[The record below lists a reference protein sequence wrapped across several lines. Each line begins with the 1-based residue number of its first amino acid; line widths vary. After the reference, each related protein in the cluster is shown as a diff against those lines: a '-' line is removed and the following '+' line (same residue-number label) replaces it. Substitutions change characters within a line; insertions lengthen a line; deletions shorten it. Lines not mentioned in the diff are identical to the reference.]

1 MKKKIAL
8 LLSTVM
14 IFGSLHCTALAN
26 EGVSAQTDSFKNVIL
41 LIPDGQS
48 VGGTTLARWYN
59 GGKPLAVDEM
69 ACGLVRTYSSDAAI
83 ADSAP
88 SGTAMAT
95 GFKSHTG
102 FVGVLPDVN
111 TMPGMNPLAKGYE
124 RKPIASVLEAAQLAG
139 KSTGI
144 IATSEIMH
152 ATPAD
157 FTAHDPSRKN
167 YDNLSEQQVYQDIDV
182 VLGSGE
188 KYFTKEVR
196 GDGEDLVSEIKN
208 LGYDYVTS
216 IEEMNSSDSE
226 KIWGMFAP
234 VDMAYDFDRDPSKE
248 PSLAEM
254 TSKAISTLS
263 KNENGFF
270 LLVEGSKVDWA
281 AHANDPIGVISDT
294 LAFDD
299 AVKVALDFAKKDGN
313 TVVISVTD
321 HGNGGITIGNT
332 ATDSNYDK
340 LHIDE
345 YIEPLKKATLTGEG
359 VEKLLNDD
367 RSNIVE
373 VMSKYYGVDDLTE
386 EEIKAIKDTEAGS
399 LNYTVGPI
407 ISKRANIGWTT
418 TGHTGEDVPLYIYA
432 PSNCEKLSGVVEN
445 TDIAKY
451 MSRVMGID
459 LATATSELF
468 VPVRQE
474 AEKLGATVLWD
485 NTDSLN
491 PNVVINIEGKE
502 IVVPVNKNIAYVNG
516 NKITLSGVTVF
527 NGINTYVSQD
537 ILELIK

>member
-26 EGVSAQTDSFKNVIL
+26 EGVSAQTDSVKNVIL

-111 TMPGMNPLAKGYE
+111 SMPGMNPLAKGDE

-196 GDGEDLVSEIKN
+196 GDREDLVSEIKN

-527 NGINTYVSQD
+527 NGINTYVPQD

>member
-8 LLSTVM
+8 LLSTIMV
-14 IFGSLHCTALAN
+14 FGSLHCTAFAN
-26 EGVSAQTDSFKNVIL
+26 EEIVNETGTVKNVIL
-41 LIPDGQS
+41 MIPDGQS
-48 VGGTTLARWYN
+48 VGATTLARWYN
-59 GGKPLAVDEM
+59 GGKALTIDEM

-111 TMPGMNPLAKGYE
+111 SMPGMNPLAKGDE
-124 RKPIASVLEAAQLAG
+124 RKPVASVLEAAQLTGRA
-139 KSTGI
+139 TGI

-167 YDNLSEQQVYQDIDV
+167 YDNLSEQQVYQEVDV

-188 KYFTKEVR
+188 SYFTKEER

-208 LGYDYVTS
+208 MGYDYVTT
-216 IEEMNSSDSE
+216 IEEMNNSDSE

-234 VDMAYDFDRDPSKE
+234 VDMAYDFDRDHAKE

-254 TSKAISTLS
+254 TAKAISTLN

-294 LAFDD
+294 LAFDN

-332 ATDSNYDK
+332 ATDSTYDK
-340 LHIDE
+340 VHIDE
-345 YIEPLKKATLTGEG
+345 YINPLKKATLTGEG
-359 VEKLLNDD
+359 VEKQLNDD

-373 VMSKYYGVDDLTE
+373 VMSKYYGVNDLTD
-386 EEIKAIKDTEAGS
+386 EEIEAIRETEEGS

-432 PSNCEKLSGVVEN
+432 PDNCEKLHGVVEN

-451 MSRVMGID
+451 ISRVMGFD
-459 LATATSELF
+459 LATATSMLF
-468 VPVRQE
+468 VPVREE

-485 NTDSLN
+485 NTDAKN
-491 PNVVINIEGKE
+491 PNVVIKTEAKE

-516 NKITLSGVTVF
+516 NKVTLSGVTVF
-527 NGINTYVSQD
+527 NGINTYVPQD
-537 ILELIK
+537 VLTLIK

>member
-26 EGVSAQTDSFKNVIL
+26 EGVSAQIDSVKNVIL

-111 TMPGMNPLAKGYE
+111 TMPGMNPLAKGDE

-345 YIEPLKKATLTGEG
+345 YIEPLKKAILTGEG

-459 LATATSELF
+459 LATATIELF

-527 NGINTYVSQD
+527 NGINTYVPQD
-537 ILELIK
+537 VLELIK

>member
-1 MKKKIAL
+1 
-8 LLSTVM
+8 
-14 IFGSLHCTALAN
+14 
-26 EGVSAQTDSFKNVIL
+26 
-41 LIPDGQS
+41 
-48 VGGTTLARWYN
+48 
-59 GGKPLAVDEM
+59 
-69 ACGLVRTYSSDAAI
+69 
-83 ADSAP
+83 
-88 SGTAMAT
+88 
-95 GFKSHTG
+95 
-102 FVGVLPDVN
+102 
-111 TMPGMNPLAKGYE
+111 
-124 RKPIASVLEAAQLAG
+124 
-139 KSTGI
+139 
-144 IATSEIMH
+144 
-152 ATPAD
+152 
-157 FTAHDPSRKN
+157 
-167 YDNLSEQQVYQDIDV
+167 
-182 VLGSGE
+182 
-188 KYFTKEVR
+188 
-196 GDGEDLVSEIKN
+196 
-208 LGYDYVTS
+208 
-216 IEEMNSSDSE
+216 
-226 KIWGMFAP
+226 
-234 VDMAYDFDRDPSKE
+234 MAYDFDRDPSKE

-527 NGINTYVSQD
+527 NGINTYVPQD

>member
-26 EGVSAQTDSFKNVIL
+26 EGVSAQTDSVKNVIL

-111 TMPGMNPLAKGYE
+111 TMPGMNPLAKGDE

-451 MSRVMGID
+451 MSRIMGID

-527 NGINTYVSQD
+527 NGINTYVPQD
-537 ILELIK
+537 VLELIK

>member
-1 MKKKIAL
+1 
-8 LLSTVM
+8 M

-26 EGVSAQTDSFKNVIL
+26 EGVSAQTDSVKNVIL

-111 TMPGMNPLAKGYE
+111 SMPGMNPLAKGDE

-527 NGINTYVSQD
+527 NGINTYVPQD

>member
-26 EGVSAQTDSFKNVIL
+26 EGVSAQTDSVKNVIL

-111 TMPGMNPLAKGYE
+111 TMPEMTPLAKGDE
-124 RKPIASVLEAAQLAG
+124 RKPVASVLEAAQLAG

-208 LGYDYVTS
+208 LGYDYATS

-527 NGINTYVSQD
+527 NGINTYVPQD
-537 ILELIK
+537 VLELIK

>member
-26 EGVSAQTDSFKNVIL
+26 EGVSAQTDSVKNVIL

-111 TMPGMNPLAKGYE
+111 SMPGMNPLAKGDE

-386 EEIKAIKDTEAGS
+386 EEIKAIKDTDAGS

-527 NGINTYVSQD
+527 NGINTYVPQD

>member
-26 EGVSAQTDSFKNVIL
+26 EGVSAQTDSVKNVIL

-111 TMPGMNPLAKGYE
+111 SMPGMNPLAKGDE

-527 NGINTYVSQD
+527 NGINTYVPQD

>member
-26 EGVSAQTDSFKNVIL
+26 EGVSAQTDSVKNVIL

-111 TMPGMNPLAKGYE
+111 TMPGMNPLAKGDE

-234 VDMAYDFDRDPSKE
+234 VDMAYDFDRVPSKE

-527 NGINTYVSQD
+527 NGINTYVPQD
-537 ILELIK
+537 VLELIK

>member
-26 EGVSAQTDSFKNVIL
+26 EGVSAQTDSVKNVIL

-111 TMPGMNPLAKGYE
+111 SMPGMNPLAKGDE

-386 EEIKAIKDTEAGS
+386 EEIKAIKDTDAGS

-491 PNVVINIEGKE
+491 LNVVINIEGKE

-527 NGINTYVSQD
+527 NGINTYVPQD

>member
-1 MKKKIAL
+1 MKKNIAL

-26 EGVSAQTDSFKNVIL
+26 EGVSAQTDSVKNVIL

-111 TMPGMNPLAKGYE
+111 TMPGMNPLAKGDE

-234 VDMAYDFDRDPSKE
+234 VDMAYDFDRVPSKE

-527 NGINTYVSQD
+527 NGINTYVPQD
-537 ILELIK
+537 VLELIK

>member
-26 EGVSAQTDSFKNVIL
+26 EGVSAQTDSVKNVIL

-111 TMPGMNPLAKGYE
+111 TMPGMNPLAKGDE

-167 YDNLSEQQVYQDIDV
+167 YDNLSEQQVYQDIDI

-527 NGINTYVSQD
+527 NGINTYVPQD

>member
-26 EGVSAQTDSFKNVIL
+26 EGSSAQTDSVKNVIL

-88 SGTAMAT
+88 SETAMAT

-111 TMPGMNPLAKGYE
+111 SMPGMNPLAKGDE

-234 VDMAYDFDRDPSKE
+234 VDMAYDFDRDLSKE

-527 NGINTYVSQD
+527 NGINTYVPQD

>member
-26 EGVSAQTDSFKNVIL
+26 EGVSAQTDSVKNVIL

-111 TMPGMNPLAKGYE
+111 SMPGMKPLAKGDE
-124 RKPIASVLEAAQLAG
+124 RKPIASILEAAQLAG

-248 PSLAEM
+248 
-254 TSKAISTLS
+254 
-263 KNENGFF
+263 
-270 LLVEGSKVDWA
+270 
-281 AHANDPIGVISDT
+281 
-294 LAFDD
+294 
-299 AVKVALDFAKKDGN
+299 
-313 TVVISVTD
+313 
-321 HGNGGITIGNT
+321 
-332 ATDSNYDK
+332 
-340 LHIDE
+340 
-345 YIEPLKKATLTGEG
+345 
-359 VEKLLNDD
+359 
-367 RSNIVE
+367 
-373 VMSKYYGVDDLTE
+373 

-459 LATATSELF
+459 LATATSKLF

-491 PNVVINIEGKE
+491 PNVVINIKGKE

-527 NGINTYVSQD
+527 NGINTYVPQD

>member
-14 IFGSLHCTALAN
+14 IFGSLHCTAFAN
-26 EGVSAQTDSFKNVIL
+26 EGVSAQTDSVKNVIL

-111 TMPGMNPLAKGYE
+111 TMPGMNPLAKGDE

-188 KYFTKEVR
+188 KYFTKELR

-527 NGINTYVSQD
+527 NGINTYVPQD
-537 ILELIK
+537 VLELIK

>member
-26 EGVSAQTDSFKNVIL
+26 EGVSAQTDSVKNVIL

-111 TMPGMNPLAKGYE
+111 SMPGMNPLAKGDK
-124 RKPIASVLEAAQLAG
+124 RKPVASVLETAQLAG

-527 NGINTYVSQD
+527 NGINTYVPQD
-537 ILELIK
+537 VLELIK

>member
-26 EGVSAQTDSFKNVIL
+26 EGVSAQTDSVKNVIL

-111 TMPGMNPLAKGYE
+111 SMPGMNPLAKGDE

-527 NGINTYVSQD
+527 NGINTYVPQD
-537 ILELIK
+537 VLELIK

>member
-26 EGVSAQTDSFKNVIL
+26 EGVSAQIDSVKNVIL

-111 TMPGMNPLAKGYE
+111 TMPGMNPLAKGDE

-459 LATATSELF
+459 LATATIELF

-527 NGINTYVSQD
+527 NGINTYVPQD
-537 ILELIK
+537 VLELIK

>member
-26 EGVSAQTDSFKNVIL
+26 EGSSAQTDSVKNVIL

-111 TMPGMNPLAKGYE
+111 SMPGMNPLAKGDE

-527 NGINTYVSQD
+527 NGINTYVPQD
-537 ILELIK
+537 VLELIK

>member
-26 EGVSAQTDSFKNVIL
+26 EGVSAQTDSVKNVIL

-111 TMPGMNPLAKGYE
+111 SMPGMTPLAKGDE
-124 RKPIASVLEAAQLAG
+124 RKPVASVLEAAQLAG

-345 YIEPLKKATLTGEG
+345 YTEPLKKATLTGEG
-359 VEKLLNDD
+359 VEKLLNDN

-527 NGINTYVSQD
+527 NGINTYVPQD
-537 ILELIK
+537 VLELIK

>member
-8 LLSTVM
+8 LLSTIMV
-14 IFGSLHCTALAN
+14 FGSLHCTAFAN
-26 EGVSAQTDSFKNVIL
+26 EEIVNETGTVKNVIL
-41 LIPDGQS
+41 MIPDGQS
-48 VGGTTLARWYN
+48 VGATTLARWYN
-59 GGKPLAVDEM
+59 GGKALTIDEM

-111 TMPGMNPLAKGYE
+111 SMPGMNPLAKGDE
-124 RKPIASVLEAAQLAG
+124 RKPVASVLEAAQLTGRA
-139 KSTGI
+139 TGI

-167 YDNLSEQQVYQDIDV
+167 YDNLSEQQVYQEVDV

-188 KYFTKEVR
+188 SYFTKEER

-208 LGYDYVTS
+208 MGYDYVTT
-216 IEEMNSSDSE
+216 IEEMNNSDSE

-234 VDMAYDFDRDPSKE
+234 VDMAYDFDRDPAKE

-254 TSKAISTLS
+254 TAKAISTLN

-294 LAFDD
+294 LAFDN

-332 ATDSNYDK
+332 ATDSTYDK
-340 LHIDE
+340 VHIDE
-345 YIEPLKKATLTGEG
+345 YINPLKKATLTGEG
-359 VEKLLNDD
+359 VEKQLNDD

-373 VMSKYYGVDDLTE
+373 VMSKYYGVNDLTD
-386 EEIKAIKDTEAGS
+386 EEIEAIRETEEGS

-432 PSNCEKLSGVVEN
+432 PDNCEKLHGVIEN

-451 MSRVMGID
+451 ISRVMGFD
-459 LATATSELF
+459 LATATSMLF
-468 VPVRQE
+468 VPVREE

-485 NTDSLN
+485 NTDAKN
-491 PNVVINIEGKE
+491 PNVVIKTEAKE

-516 NKITLSGVTVF
+516 NKVTLSGVTVF
-527 NGINTYVSQD
+527 NGINTYVPQD
-537 ILELIK
+537 VLTLIK

>member
-26 EGVSAQTDSFKNVIL
+26 EGVSAQTDSVKNVIL

-111 TMPGMNPLAKGYE
+111 TMPGMNPLAKGDE
-124 RKPIASVLEAAQLAG
+124 RKPIASVLEAAQLSG

-527 NGINTYVSQD
+527 NGINTYVPQD

>member
-26 EGVSAQTDSFKNVIL
+26 EGVSAQTDSVKNVIL

-111 TMPGMNPLAKGYE
+111 SMPGMNPLAKGDE
-124 RKPIASVLEAAQLAG
+124 RKPVASVLEAAQLAG

-216 IEEMNSSDSE
+216 IEEMNSSNSE

-527 NGINTYVSQD
+527 NGINTYVPQD
-537 ILELIK
+537 VLELIK

>member
-26 EGVSAQTDSFKNVIL
+26 EGVSAQTDSVKNVIL

-111 TMPGMNPLAKGYE
+111 SMPGMNPLAKGDE
-124 RKPIASVLEAAQLAG
+124 RKPVASVLEAAQLAG

-527 NGINTYVSQD
+527 NGINTYVPQD

>member
-26 EGVSAQTDSFKNVIL
+26 EGVSAQTDSVKNVIL

-111 TMPGMNPLAKGYE
+111 SMPGMTPLAKGDE
-124 RKPIASVLEAAQLAG
+124 RKPVASVLEAAQLAG

-527 NGINTYVSQD
+527 NGINTYVPQD
-537 ILELIK
+537 VLELIK

>member
-26 EGVSAQTDSFKNVIL
+26 EGVSAQTDSVKNVIL

-111 TMPGMNPLAKGYE
+111 SMPGMNPLAKGDE

-373 VMSKYYGVDDLTE
+373 VISKYYGVDDLTE

-527 NGINTYVSQD
+527 NGINTYVPQD

>member
-26 EGVSAQTDSFKNVIL
+26 EGSSAQTESVQNVIL

-111 TMPGMNPLAKGYE
+111 SMPGMNPLAKGDE

-432 PSNCEKLSGVVEN
+432 PNNCEKLSGVVEN

-485 NTDSLN
+485 NTQRCN
-491 PNVVINIEGKE
+491 RI
-502 IVVPVNKNIAYVNG
+502 
-516 NKITLSGVTVF
+516 
-527 NGINTYVSQD
+527 
-537 ILELIK
+537 